1 MPTGQTFVV
10 VGAGQ
15 AGGTA
20 IQKLR
25 AEGFDGRIVLVGAE
39 SHLPYERPPL
49 SKSYLKNEG
58 WLSHKSLLGQQWYD
72 KQEVEVRLGTR
83 AVALR
88 SDDHQVVLDD
98 DTTLDYDKILI
109 ATGSSAR
116 RLKAPGAELAGVHYL
131 RTLEDSEALGAA
143 LDNAPN
149 VVIVG
154 ASWIGLETADA
165 ALQKGCRV
173 TVIGPG
179 EAPLEAS
186 MGTLLGGYFADVHR
200 SHGVEFEL
208 GRRVVGLE
216 GAESVESVV
225 VDDGT
230 KFPADVVIVGVG
242 AVPES
247 GFLEERLLAEDGG
260 IRVDSR
266 MQAEAPD
273 VFAAGDIASVANPLY
288 GRQMRVEHWNNAL
301 MEGKI
306 AAHSMLGQSSDFD
319 PAPFFFTDQYDLA
332 LEYAGRVD
340 ARRADDPVIRGDLA
354 ADRFH
359 AFWLVDDVVVAGLH
373 VNAWDEGIE
382 PGQELI
388 RSQARVDPAE
398 LANPAVPLTQLVQA
412 SRP

>member
-382 PGQELI
+382 PVQELI

>member
-1 MPTGQTFVV
+1 MATGQTFVV

-39 SHLPYERPPL
+39 RHLPYERPPL
-49 SKSYLKNEG
+49 SKSYLKGEG

-72 KQEVEVRLGTR
+72 KQDVEVRLGTR
-83 AVALR
+83 AVSLR
-88 SDDHQVVLDD
+88 STDHQVILDD
-98 DTTLDYDKILI
+98 GTTLDYDKMLI
-109 ATGSSAR
+109 ATGATAR
-116 RLKAPGAELAGVHYL
+116 RLKVPGAELAGVHYL

-143 LDNAPN
+143 LDDAPN
-149 VVIVG
+149 VVVVG

-165 ALQKGCRV
+165 ARQKGCRV

-179 EAPLEAS
+179 DAPLEAS
-186 MGTLLGGYFADVHR
+186 MGRHLGGYFADLHR
-200 SHGVEFEL
+200 GHGVEFQL

-216 GAESVESVV
+216 GSERAESVV
-225 VDDGT
+225 VDDGR

-242 AVPES
+242 ADPES
-247 GFLEERLLAEDGG
+247 GFVEERLLAEDGG
-260 IRVDSR
+260 IRVDPQMR
-266 MQAEAPD
+266 AEAPD

-288 GRQMRVEHWNNAL
+288 GRRMRVEHWNNAL

-319 PAPFFFTDQYDLA
+319 PAPFFFTDQYDIA

-340 ARRADDPVIRGDLA
+340 ARTADAPVIRGDLA

-359 AFWLVDDVVVAGLH
+359 AFWVVENVVVAGLH

-382 PGQELI
+382 PVQDLI
-388 RSQARVDPAE
+388 RARTPVEPAD
-398 LANPAVPLTQLVQA
+398 LANPAIPLAQLVETPGQ
-412 SRP
+412 

>member
-332 LEYAGRVD
+332 LE
-340 ARRADDPVIRGDLA
+340 
-354 ADRFH
+354 
-359 AFWLVDDVVVAGLH
+359 
-373 VNAWDEGIE
+373 
-382 PGQELI
+382 
-388 RSQARVDPAE
+388 
-398 LANPAVPLTQLVQA
+398 
-412 SRP
+412 

>member
-1 MPTGQTFVV
+1 
-10 VGAGQ
+10 
-15 AGGTA
+15 
-20 IQKLR
+20 
-25 AEGFDGRIVLVGAE
+25 
-39 SHLPYERPPL
+39 ER
-49 SKSYLKNEG
+49 
-58 WLSHKSLLGQQWYD
+58 
-72 KQEVEVRLGTR
+72 
-83 AVALR
+83 
-88 SDDHQVVLDD
+88 
-98 DTTLDYDKILI
+98 
-109 ATGSSAR
+109 
-116 RLKAPGAELAGVHYL
+116 
-131 RTLEDSEALGAA
+131 
-143 LDNAPN
+143 
-149 VVIVG
+149 
-154 ASWIGLETADA
+154 
-165 ALQKGCRV
+165 
-173 TVIGPG
+173 
-179 EAPLEAS
+179 
-186 MGTLLGGYFADVHR
+186 M
-200 SHGVEFEL
+200 
-208 GRRVVGLE
+208 
-216 GAESVESVV
+216 
-225 VDDGT
+225 
-230 KFPADVVIVGVG
+230 
-242 AVPES
+242 
-247 GFLEERLLAEDGG
+247 LAEDGG

-382 PGQELI
+382 PVQELI

>member
-1 MPTGQTFVV
+1 

-247 GFLEERLLAEDGG
+247 VFLEERLLAEDGG

-382 PGQELI
+382 PVQELI